1 MPNAHWALDAE
12 DIWRMGVGS
21 LGKKQPRPA
30 LTWKPTEEEAGLDW
44 IADLGYQQCRDTQ
57 WIQGFSCEWILL
69 WMSMFTIS
77 SFGLQM
83 GHLLVCVLHCR
94 DGRQNQALGFNKVI
108 KILSFSCIFQKEIL
122 QQRQINSHT
131 SDLHPCENLF
141 DENISLYTLSQYISL
156 CEGLERIDA
165 DILKV

>member
-1 MPNAHWALDAE
+1 MPIGPWTQRISEEWALEALVKSNLGLR
-12 DIWRMGVGS
+12 WHGS
-21 LGKKQPRPA
+21 QQKKR
-30 LTWKPTEEEAGLDW
+30 LDW
-44 IADLGYQQCRDTQ
+44 IGLRILDISNAETPSGSRGFHVNGFCSECQCLQ
-57 WIQGFSCEWILL
+57 SPL
-69 WMSMFTIS
+69 
-77 SFGLQM
+77 GLQM

-108 KILSFSCIFQKEIL
+108 KILCFSCIFQKEIL
-122 QQRQINSHT
+122 QQRQIHSRT